1 MLRRLAASSPPAPH
15 ADEEYAITSYEL
27 AKRVVFSRTHTVLY
41 STVIAAGVWE
51 VLWILLPTRTSGI
64 GGLPDHWLFGA
75 VETYVTLGLL
85 GEIVLR
91 LLLQRHD
98 FWRSRANLFDA
109 GVVGI
114 SLLSSLLYYAGAQT
128 RIEALFAEVL
138 VVARVVFRLLR
149 LLTATK
155 SLQRQQQAVDQ
166 KLEVRFGTEGGG
178 GSSEVLGLAD
188 DGFDEDDHERSSLL
202 LMQQLGE
209 PDDNFHGL
217 QPRFAAVGDCGER
230 GDEYV

>member
-1 MLRRLAASSPPAPH
+1 M
-15 ADEEYAITSYEL
+15 
-27 AKRVVFSRTHTVLY
+27 
-41 STVIAAGVWE
+41 
-51 VLWILLPTRTSGI
+51 
-64 GGLPDHWLFGA
+64 
-75 VETYVTLGLL
+75 TLGLL

-202 LMQQLGE
+202 LCSSSASRTTTFTDCSRGSRRSATAASE
-209 PDDNFHGL
+209 ATNTSRW
-217 QPRFAAVGDCGER
+217 PRFISEPTRDRGALARGESARLPLSAVGTTR
-230 GDEYV
+230 HISTRAASQTS